1 MYQYFQFRR
10 KLDTKLEQRK
20 REISLLQRQVK
31 RKNLPQSIKDF

>member
-10 KLDTKLEQRK
+10 KLDTKLKQRK